1 MKNLSIEQLNE
12 IKFAEECGLTYTGNN
27 SEGEPEYIGD
37 NRAWSRFDDG
47 DNS

>member
-1 MKNLSIEQLNE
+1 MENLSIEQLNE
-12 IKFAEECGLTYTGNN
+12 IKFAEECGLTYTGDPKN
-27 SEGEPEYIGD
+27 PYIGD